1 MFKKIIFSFLAITLL
16 IGSQSYTLSTASAT
30 PGISRQQQPQERKSE
45 NVDFLEDELKPRY
58 LPEIT
63 DPKISTEQKRSE
75 SSDDSQTARK
85 KTERFVGD
93 LIVTAL
99 QFLGGAIVLLI
110 IIYAFKMVIA
120 FGNEEEITNSKKA
133 LGNLALGLLIIMLSY
148 SITLFILDLTLI
160 PQELEG
166 EAQTQQTQSPAT
178 TETNVE

>member
-1 MFKKIIFSFLAITLL
+1 MFKKIIFSFLAINL
-16 IGSQSYTLSTASAT
+16 IFLSLGNLNNNVYAST
-30 PGISRQQQPQERKSE
+30 PDS
-45 NVDFLEDELKPRY
+45 VDFLEDELKPRY

-63 DPKISTEQKRSE
+63 DPKISTQEQRSGSE
-75 SSDDSQTARK
+75 EDSQKAVK

-166 EAQTQQTQSPAT
+166 EAQTQQTQTPAT
-178 TETNVE
+178 QDQTT

>member
-1 MFKKIIFSFLAITLL
+1 MLKKIIFSFLAIT
-16 IGSQSYTLSTASAT
+16 IIIASQSYTPTNAFAENKKPAS
-30 PGISRQQQPQERKSE
+30 
-45 NVDFLEDELKPRY
+45 VDFLENELKPRY

-63 DPKISTEQKRSE
+63 DPKISTQEKRSG
-75 SSDDSQTARK
+75 SGDDSQSARK

-99 QFLGGAIVLLI
+99 QFLGGSIVLLI

-166 EAQTQQTQSPAT
+166 EAQTQQTPAT
-178 TETNVE
+178 QETSSTGENNDSA

>member
-1 MFKKIIFSFLAITLL
+1 MLKKIIFSFLAINL
-16 IGSQSYTLSTASAT
+16 IFLS
-30 PGISRQQQPQERKSE
+30 PISLNS
-45 NVDFLEDELKPRY
+45 NVHADVDFLEDELKPRY

-63 DPKISTEQKRSE
+63 DPNISEEKQAST
-75 SSDDSQTARK
+75 DSKEDKARNTARK

-166 EAQTQQTQSPAT
+166 EAQTQQTQT
-178 TETNVE
+178 TTDTDTT